1 MEILSVVFLVAGLV
15 LLIVGAESMVRGAS
29 RLAESLG
36 VSPLVVG
43 LTVVA
48 FATSAPELA
57 VTLTAA
63 AKGTGDLAFGNV
75 IGSNLFNILVIL
87 GLSAVVAPLWVDRK
101 LIRVDVPIM
110 IGVSV
115 VAGIMA
121 LDGSIGRLD
130 GFVLVAGLVGYLLL
144 SLRLER
150 SRMKDVASG
159 KTEAQNAQAIEDR
172 KGVSWR
178 TPAWSVFLVVAGLV
192 LLVLGSHWLV
202 TGSVAI
208 ARVLGISERVIG
220 LTLVAGGTSLP
231 ELATSIMA
239 SIRGQRDIAVGNL
252 VGSNLFNLLCVL
264 GLASLVLP
272 VPVNDQALHLDVPVM
287 IGSAI
292 ICLPIFARGH
302 RIFRTEGALLLACYG
317 AYLTWIL
324 VAR

>member
-1 MEILSVVFLVAGLV
+1 VEILSVVFLVAGLV